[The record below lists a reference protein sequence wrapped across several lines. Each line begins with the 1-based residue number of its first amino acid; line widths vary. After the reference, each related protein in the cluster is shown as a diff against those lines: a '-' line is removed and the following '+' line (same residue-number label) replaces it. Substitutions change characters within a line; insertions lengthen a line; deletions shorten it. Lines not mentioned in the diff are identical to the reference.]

1 MTYLLEPKKQHS
13 ESEDDQSKSIDFILM
28 QKSED
33 NVKAV
38 LVDVTISM
46 DEEKVKKK
54 IDKFMDDYQIYQDRF
69 S

>member
-1 MTYLLEPKKQHS
+1 
-13 ESEDDQSKSIDFILM
+13 M